1 MGTVKDLPREAA
13 DIATRS
19 PSAVHFL
26 PPGTGRL
33 PAASGPEAAA
43 EAGKGVGDASGRVDT
58 PRDAPW
64 DVPVKTTL
72 VTESRSAC
80 LPLLVDRTP
89 GRERSVRYR

>member
-1 MGTVKDLPREAA
+1 MPDDASSLFLPLLPAMDTVKDRPREAT

-26 PPGTGRL
+26 PPGAGRL

-43 EAGKGVGDASGRVDT
+43 EAG
-58 PRDAPW
+58 
-64 DVPVKTTL
+64 
-72 VTESRSAC
+72 

-89 GRERSVRYR
+89 GREGGVGYRVSRRHRTEPLAG